1 MNMERPRKILVGTD
15 FSESSDRALESAI
28 EIGKR
33 FSAEVHLVHALEV
46 PLPIF
51 EPYAVSV
58 PAAFVAEARKAA
70 QRKLDAALARV
81 REAGIE
87 GTAFLGEVPAAS
99 AVADR
104 ARELGVDLVVVGT
117 RGLTGLKHVLLG
129 SVAERTVH
137 DAPCSVLTVK
147 ADQEPHFPPR
157 SVAVGV
163 DFSTPASRALAVA
176 MEMAREYGVKLHLVH
191 ALDLR
196 IPFVTPYEVSVP
208 DAFIESA
215 REAALEKLRGLVEEA
230 RAQGV
235 DAESHLASAPPASA
249 LSEAAE
255 QLGVELVVTGSRGLS
270 GLKHVVLGSVA
281 ERTLR
286 HAPCSVL
293 TVKVP
298 QED

>member
-1 MNMERPRKILVGTD
+1 MERPRKILVAVD
-15 FSESSDRALESAI
+15 FSATSDRALEAAL
-28 EIGKR
+28 EIGAT
-33 FSAEVHLVHALEV
+33 FGAEVHLIHALEV

-70 QRKLDAALARV
+70 QEKLGAALQKVKARGL
-81 REAGIE
+81 A
-87 GTAFLGEVPAAS
+87 GTASLGEVPAAPS
-99 AVADR
+99 VAER
-104 ARELGVDLVVVGT
+104 AAELGADLVVVGT
-117 RGLTGLKHVLLG
+117 RGHTGLKHVLLG

-147 ADQEPHFPPR
+147 GDGEPVFPPTN
-157 SVAVGV
+157 VAVGV
-163 DFSTPASRALAVA
+163 DFSEPADRALTI
-176 MEMAREYGVKLHLVH
+176 ARELASEFGAKLHLVH

-215 REAALEKLRGLVEEA
+215 REAALQKLEALVAEA
-230 RAQGV
+230 RAAGIEAV
-235 DAESHLASAPPASA
+235 SHLASAAPSSA

-255 QLGVELVVTGSRGLS
+255 QIGADLLVTGSRGLT

-293 TVKVP
+293 TVKP
-298 QED
+298 RED